1 MKIRIIQLFCLF
13 VFWINVQASAQIG
26 YQVSLLNSATGEPR
40 VHATVN
46 AQVTLT
52 NSLDEIILTEN
63 KSVTSNDFGVLSF
76 TIGDE
81 NTLKEVDWNKLPFYI
96 SVKVDGVLIGKSQV
110 LSVPV
115 AEYAKQSGAVI
126 TKEMLMGKKWISRT
140 SVDGIGTT
148 YDRQSSWTFTED
160 KYIYYSDFNAIY
172 EEHHGYYEVLDG
184 KIYCFANDIHYT
196 YDDGEMEHLSGDKY
210 STAVLEYLPS
220 KNVLIWGDQVYY
232 AE

>member
-13 VFWINVQASAQIG
+13 VFLVNVQVSAQIG

-52 NSLDEIILTEN
+52 NSLDEVILTES
-63 KSVTSNDFGVLSF
+63 KTVTSNDFGVLSF

-115 AEYAKQSGAVI
+115 AEYAKQAGPVV
-126 TKEMLMGKKWISRT
+126 TKDVLVGKKWRT
-140 SVDGIGTT
+140 ENN
-148 YDRQSSWTFTED
+148 FKNTE
-160 KYIYYSDFNAIY
+160 F
-172 EEHHGYYEVLDG
+172 
-184 KIYCFANDIHYT
+184 
-196 YDDGEMEHLSGDKY
+196 YDDGTFIHQINGDTYNGSSSGTYIIVGDEVILIHYDEESTVGEVLKY
-210 STAVLEYLPS
+210 IPLKNLFVSTH
-220 KNVLIWGDQVYY
+220 GDVYFK
-232 AE
+232 

>member
-126 TKEMLMGKKWISRT
+126 TKEMLMGKTWRYTYADEGGGYRIDASLSFGENNNYSYTCYSYNNGKLQDTIEKS
-140 SVDGIGTT
+140 GT
-148 YDRQSSWTFTED
+148 Y
-160 KYIYYSDFNAIY
+160 YIEN
-172 EEHHGYYEVLDG
+172 G
-184 KIYCFANDIHYT
+184 KIYCFFDNYT
-196 YDDGEMEHLSGDKY
+196 CWL
-210 STAVLEYLPS
+210 LEYLPMNKALFADS
-220 KNVLIWGDQVYY
+220 DGWVLY

>member
-81 NTLKEVDWNKLPFYI
+81 NTFKEVDWNKLPFYI

-115 AEYAKQSGAVI
+115 AEYAKQAGAVI
-126 TKEMLMGKKWISRT
+126 TKEMLMGKTWRYNRT
-140 SVDGIGTT
+140 YT
-148 YDRQSSWTFTED
+148 YEYDEN
-160 KYIYYSDFNAIY
+160 IYRTDITLSFGGNKCTYSDYHYTN
-172 EEHHGYYEVLDG
+172 GVLDEDRTTLKDGTYQIFNG
-184 KIYCFANDIHYT
+184 KIYCFFDNYT
-196 YDDGEMEHLSGDKY
+196 CWL
-210 STAVLEYLPS
+210 LEYLPMNKALFADS
-220 KNVLIWGDQVYY
+220 DGRIFY

>member
-115 AEYAKQSGAVI
+115 AEYAKQAGAVI
-126 TKEMLMGKKWISRT
+126 TKEMLMGKKWRYTKTEEYGATTDASIHFDLNNFILNRCVIEEDGEKYNRT
-140 SVDGIGTT
+140 WNGT
-148 YDRQSSWTFTED
+148 YQV
-160 KYIYYSDFNAIY
+160 IN
-172 EEHHGYYEVLDG
+172 G
-184 KIYCFANDIHYT
+184 KIYCFF
-196 YDDGEMEHLSGDKY
+196 DKN
-210 STAVLEYLPS
+210 SCILLEYLPMQNALFIYS
-220 KNVLIWGDQVYY
+220 YEWVLYG
-232 AE
+232 E

>member
-81 NTLKEVDWNKLPFYI
+81 NTLKDVDWNKLPFYI

-115 AEYAKQSGAVI
+115 AEYAKQAGAVI
-126 TKEMLMGKKWISRT
+126 TKEMLMGNSWILRDT
-140 SVDGIGTT
+140 DDGCNN
-148 YDRQSSWTFTED
+148 YWRFTFTED
-160 KYIYYSDFNAIY
+160 NYICHSQFYNWSIEAY
-172 EEHHGYYEVLDG
+172 EYNNVQGNYEIING
-184 KIYCFANDIHYT
+184 KIYCFTNDARYRTESIF
-196 YDDGEMEHLSGDKY
+196 EF
-210 STAVLEYLPS
+210 VPS
-220 KNVLIWGDQVYY
+220 KNILIDITASNDNIYY

>member
-126 TKEMLMGKKWISRT
+126 TKEMLMGKTWKCYFDERNYAIL
-140 SVDGIGTT
+140 
-148 YDRQSSWTFTED
+148 TFTESKFICEMKGD
-160 KYIYYSDFNAIY
+160 Y
-172 EEHHGYYEVLDG
+172 EERVEGAYEIING
-184 KIYCFANDIHYT
+184 KIYCLEDR
-196 YDDGEMEHLSGDKY
+196 Y
-210 STAVLEYLPS
+210 SAWQVFEYIPS
-220 KNVLIWGDQVYY
+220 QNVLIDTFRNLYRV
-232 AE
+232 E

>member
-81 NTLKEVDWNKLPFYI
+81 NTLKDVDWNKLPFHI

-126 TKEMLMGKKWISRT
+126 TKEMLMGKTWKYHRT
-140 SVDGIGTT
+140 YTDEGGEYRTDATLSFGGNKCT
-148 YDRQSSWTFTED
+148 YS
-160 KYIYYSDFNAIY
+160 YYSYFNGVL
-172 EEHHGYYEVLDG
+172 EGYRTIIKDGTYQIFNG
-184 KIYCFANDIHYT
+184 KIYCFFDNYT
-196 YDDGEMEHLSGDKY
+196 CWL
-210 STAVLEYLPS
+210 LEYLPMNKALFADS
-220 KNVLIWGDQVYY
+220 DGWIFY